1 MPGGEPRASFDRAA
15 GEPEGTDVVGASP
28 IDGGLE
34 GIVGNPALDDEDRG
48 IGGGVGSE
56 EGVEAEAGE
65 EG

>member
-1 MPGGEPRASFDRAA
+1 MPGGEPGAGFDGAT
-15 GEPEGTDVVGASP
+15 GEPEVTDVVGVGP
-28 IDGGLE
+28 IDSDLE
-34 GIVGNPALDDEDRG
+34 SVIGDPAFDDEDGG